1 MSTRDLSEKDSVD
14 LPIPAL
20 ARVDSDDGG
29 RQRWLGSKENT
40 TVRGM
45 KSRHLT
51 FIAIGG
57 TIGTGLFLSIGDS
70 VATAGPGGALVA
82 YALVGLFVYGVVMTL
97 GEMASLIPVS
107 GAFST
112 FGDRFVS
119 PVLGA
124 TLGWNYYLQWA
135 LSIPSELVAAS
146 IILSFWTDKLQS
158 WEWSLIIIF
167 PVSVIPFIYRTTNSR
182 PSGLRL
188 QPPPGPQ
195 LRRSREFWLAGIKV
209 LLIVLFI
216 IVGLIYDWGGVIGHP
231 GPGLSNIR
239 DGAFTGGFAGTAASF
254 TFAFFSFGGIE
265 LVALAAGESAQPHK
279 SVPRTIKATFL
290 RIVLFYI
297 LTCLVIGL
305 CINHNDDTLVS
316 AYFDSD
322 VAASPITVV
331 FQRAGFGAAV
341 HVVNAVLLTAV
352 LSATNSCFYAS
363 SRMLLS
369 LAREGKAPHFFTY
382 VTKGGVPVPALLLTL
397 AFSFLTF
404 LTTVWGEGVVFTW
417 FINLTGVSALFTWI
431 AIASINLRFRRAF
444 AAQGRPPSDLPFRAP
459 FSPFLALTAIV
470 LGWLMFAAQGW
481 ASTTYGD
488 TGVDLA
494 KDVLAVYIG
503 VVLFFGIGL
512 GFAIHHKITKPGV
525 PLLVPLLECDFETGA
540 VWGRGG
546 GVALLEKERLEAE
559 NEQPAKGGRWVRALK
574 RLYKSV

>member
-1 MSTRDLSEKDSVD
+1 MSKNDLNDKDSSNVH
-14 LPIPAL
+14 LPVPVLTRGHDNGAEPG
-20 ARVDSDDGG
+20 AK
-29 RQRWLGSKENT
+29 QWLGSSENS

-57 TIGTGLFLSIGDS
+57 TIGTGLFLSIGSS
-70 VATAGPGGALVA
+70 VATAGPAGALLA
-82 YALVGLFVYGVVMTL
+82 YTLVGIFVYGVVMTL
-97 GEMASLIPVS
+97 GEMSALIPVS

-146 IILSFWTDKLQS
+146 VILSFWTDKLQS
-158 WEWSLIIIF
+158 WKWSLIIIG
-167 PVSVIPFIYRTTNSR
+167 PVFAFNLLPVRNY
-182 PSGLRL
+182 GEA
-188 QPPPGPQ
+188 
-195 LRRSREFWLAGIKV
+195 EFWLSGIKV
-209 LLIVLFI
+209 LLIILFI

-239 DGAFTGGFAGTAASF
+239 DGAFTGGFAGTAQSF
-254 TFAFFSFGGIE
+254 TFAFFSFGGVE
-265 LVALAAGESAQPHK
+265 LVALAAGESSQPHK
-279 SVPRTIKATFL
+279 SVPRAIKATFF

-305 CINHNDDTLVS
+305 YINHTDDTLFQ
-316 AYFDSD
+316 AYDNSD
-322 VAASPITVV
+322 VAASPITIV

-369 LAREGKAPHFFTY
+369 LAREGKAPHFFAF

-397 AFSFLTF
+397 AFSSLTF
-404 LTTVWGEGVVFTW
+404 LATIWGEGVAFTW
-417 FINLTGVSALFTWI
+417 FINLTGISALFTWI
-431 AIASINLRFRRAF
+431 AIAGIHLRFRHAF
-444 AAQGRPPSDLPFRAP
+444 TAQGRPLSDLPFKAP
-459 FSPFLALTAIV
+459 FSPFLALSAIA

-481 ASTTYGD
+481 AATTYGD
-488 TGVDLA
+488 TGSALA
-494 KDVLAVYIG
+494 QDVLAVYIG
-503 VVLFFGIGL
+503 VALFFGIGA
-512 GFAIHHKITKPGV
+512 GFAIHHKVTKLGV

-540 VWGRGG
+540 VWTRGG
-546 GVALLEKERLEAE
+546 GTALREKEALQQEE
-559 NEQPAKGGRWVRALK
+559 TTPGRRGVRRVLQAI
-574 RLYKSV
+574 RRAFW

>member
-1 MSTRDLSEKDSVD
+1 MSKHDLTVNDKDSED
-14 LPIPAL
+14 LPVPVL
-20 ARVDSDDGG
+20 ARGDGG
-29 RQRWLGSKENT
+29 SEVSAKWLGSSENG

-57 TIGTGLFLSIGDS
+57 TIGTGLFLSIGSS
-70 VATAGPGGALVA
+70 VATAGPAGALLA
-82 YALVGLFVYGVVMTL
+82 YTLVGVFVYGVVMTL
-97 GEMASLIPVS
+97 GEMSSLIPVS

-146 IILSFWTDKLQS
+146 VILSFWTDKLQS
-158 WEWSLIIIF
+158 WEWN
-167 PVSVIPFIYRTTNSR
+167 Y
-182 PSGLRL
+182 GEA
-188 QPPPGPQ
+188 
-195 LRRSREFWLAGIKV
+195 EFWLSGIKV
-209 LLIVLFI
+209 LLIILFI

-239 DGAFTGGFAGTAASF
+239 DGAFTGGFAGTAQSF
-254 TFAFFSFGGIE
+254 TFVFFSFGGVE
-265 LVALAAGESAQPHK
+265 LVSLAAGESAQPHK
-279 SVPRTIKATFL
+279 SVPRAIKATFF
-290 RIVLFYI
+290 RIVLFYL

-305 CINHNDDTLVS
+305 CINHADDTLFE
-316 AYFDSD
+316 AYDNSD

-352 LSATNSCFYAS
+352 LSATNSCFFAS

-369 LAREGKAPHFFTY
+369 LAREGKAPYFFAF

-397 AFSFLTF
+397 AFSCLTF
-404 LTTVWGEGVVFTW
+404 LATIWGEGVAFTW
-417 FINLTGVSALFTWI
+417 FINLTGISALFTWI
-431 AIASINLRFRRAF
+431 AIAGINLRFRRAF
-444 AAQGRPPSDLPFRAP
+444 AAQGRDLADLPFKAP
-459 FSPFLALTAIV
+459 FSPFLGLSAIV

-481 ASTTYGD
+481 AATTYGD
-488 TGVDLA
+488 TGAALA

-503 VVLFFGIGL
+503 VALFFGIGL
-512 GFAIHHKITKPGV
+512 GFTIHHKLTKPDV
-525 PLLVPLLECDFETGA
+525 PLLVPLLDCDFETGA

-546 GVALLEKERLEAE
+546 GAAIREKERQETIQA
-559 NEQPAKGGRWVRALK
+559 ADISSRGFGGAVLRAVK
-574 RLYKSV
+574 RSFW

>member
-1 MSTRDLSEKDSVD
+1 MDE

-20 ARVDSDDGG
+20 ARGG
-29 RQRWLGSKENT
+29 GDTSEISGNRRWLGSAENR

-57 TIGTGLFLSIGDS
+57 TIGESCLFLSIGSS
-70 VATAGPGGALVA
+70 VATAGPAGALLA
-82 YALVGLFVYGVVMTL
+82 YTLVGIFVYGVVMTL
-97 GEMASLIPVS
+97 GEMSSLIVLPRLK
-107 GAFST
+107 T

-124 TLGWNYYLQWA
+124 TLG
-135 LSIPSELVAAS
+135 SIPSELVAAS
-146 IILSFWTDKLQS
+146 VILSFWTDKLQS
-158 WEWSLIIIF
+158 WEWSLIIIV
-167 PVSVIPFIYRTTNSR
+167 PVFAFNLLPVRNY
-182 PSGLRL
+182 GEA
-188 QPPPGPQ
+188 
-195 LRRSREFWLAGIKV
+195 EFWLSAIKV
-209 LLIVLFI
+209 FLIVLFI

-239 DGAFTGGFAGTAASF
+239 DGAFTGGFAGTAQSF
-254 TFAFFSFGGIE
+254 TFAFFSFGGVE
-265 LVALAAGESAQPHK
+265 LVSLAAGESANPHK
-279 SVPRTIKATFL
+279 SVPRAIKATFF
-290 RIVLFYI
+290 RIVLFYL

-305 CINHNDDTLVS
+305 CINHADDTLFQ
-316 AYFDSD
+316 AYDNSD
-322 VAASPITVV
+322 VAASPITIV

-352 LSATNSCFYAS
+352 LSATNSCFFAS

-369 LAREGKAPHFFTY
+369 LAREGKAPYFFAW

-397 AFSFLTF
+397 AFSALTF
-404 LTTVWGEGVVFTW
+404 LATIWGEGVAFTW
-417 FINLTGVSALFTWI
+417 FINLTGISALFTWI
-431 AIASINLRFRRAF
+431 STAAINLRFRRAF
-444 AAQGRPPSDLPFRAP
+444 AAQDRALADLPFRAP
-459 FSPFLALTAIV
+459 FSPFLAVTAIA

-488 TGVDLA
+488 TGTALA
-494 KDVLAVYIG
+494 QDVLAVYIG

-512 GFAIHHKITKPGV
+512 GFAVHHKMTKPGV

-546 GVALLEKERLEAE
+546 GVAFREKEKELSLIAE
-559 NEQPAKGGRWVRALK
+559 EEGKGEKTPAKGLAVAWRAIK
-574 RLYKSV
+574 RAFW

>member
-1 MSTRDLSEKDSVD
+1 MSKIAHSDKDSEE
-14 LPIPAL
+14 LPVPVL
-20 ARVDSDDGG
+20 NREDTPVGKK
-29 RQRWLGSKENT
+29 RWLGSAENE

-51 FIAIGG
+51 FIAIGEW
-57 TIGTGLFLSIGDS
+57 ICCLFLSIGS
-70 VATAGPGGALVA
+70 SIAIAGPAGALIA
-82 YALVGLFVYGVVMTL
+82 YTIVGIFVYGVVMTL
-97 GEMASLIPVS
+97 GEMSSLIPVS

-124 TLGWNYYLQWA
+124 TLGWNYYFQWA

-146 IILSFWTDKLQS
+146 VILSFWTDKLQS
-158 WEWSLIIIF
+158 WEWSLIIIV
-167 PVSVIPFIYRTTNSR
+167 PVFAFNLLPVRNY
-182 PSGLRL
+182 GEA
-188 QPPPGPQ
+188 
-195 LRRSREFWLAGIKV
+195 EFWLAGIKV
-209 LLIVLFI
+209 LLIILFI

-239 DGAFTGGFAGTAASF
+239 DGAFTGGFAGTAQSF
-254 TFAFFSFGGIE
+254 TFAFYSFGGVE
-265 LVALAAGESAQPHK
+265 LVALAAGESAKPHK
-279 SVPRTIKATFL
+279 SVPSAVKATFF

-305 CINHNDDTLVS
+305 CINHADETLFQ
-316 AYFDSD
+316 AYDNSD

-341 HVVNAVLLTAV
+341 HIVNAVLLTAV

-369 LAREGKAPHFFTY
+369 LAREGKAPWFFAF

-397 AFSFLTF
+397 AFSCLTF
-404 LTTVWGEGVVFTW
+404 LATIWGEGVAFTW

-431 AIASINLRFRRAF
+431 AIAAINLRFRRAF
-444 AAQGRPPSDLPFRAP
+444 TAQGRALSDLPFRAP
-459 FSPFLALTAIV
+459 LAPFLALSAIV
-470 LGWLMFAAQGW
+470 LGLLMFAAQGW

-488 TGVDLA
+488 TGSDLA
-494 KDVLAVYIG
+494 KDVLGVYIG

-512 GFAIHHKITKPGV
+512 GFAVHHKLTRPGV

-546 GVALLEKERLEAE
+546 GAEFLEKEKLVREGKTGS
-559 NEQPAKGGRWVRALK
+559 QSRWRIA
-574 RLYKSV
+574 RRSFW

>member
-1 MSTRDLSEKDSVD
+1 MSQLGDDKNTDD
-14 LPIPAL
+14 LPVPVL
-20 ARVDSDDGG
+20 ARGDDASEIS
-29 RQRWLGSKENT
+29 RKRWLGSAENK

-57 TIGTGLFLSIGDS
+57 TIGTGLFLSIGSS
-70 VATAGPGGALVA
+70 VATAGPAGALLA
-82 YALVGLFVYGVVMTL
+82 YTLVGIFVYGVIMTL
-97 GEMASLIPVS
+97 GEMSSLIPVS

-146 IILSFWTDKLQS
+146 VILSFWTDKLQS
-158 WEWSLIIIF
+158 WEWSLIIIV
-167 PVSVIPFIYRTTNSR
+167 PVFAFNLLPVRNY
-182 PSGLRL
+182 GEA
-188 QPPPGPQ
+188 
-195 LRRSREFWLAGIKV
+195 EFWLSAIKV
-209 LLIVLFI
+209 LLIILFI

-239 DGAFTGGFAGTAASF
+239 DGAFTGGFAGTAQSF
-254 TFAFFSFGGIE
+254 TFAFFSFGGVE
-265 LVALAAGESAQPHK
+265 LVSLAAGESAEPHK
-279 SVPRTIKATFL
+279 SVPRAIKATFF
-290 RIVLFYI
+290 RIVLFYL

-305 CINHNDDTLVS
+305 CINHADDTLFQ
-316 AYFDSD
+316 AYDNSD
-322 VAASPITVV
+322 VAASPITIV

-352 LSATNSCFYAS
+352 LSATNSCFFAS

-369 LAREGKAPHFFTY
+369 LAREGKAPYFFAW
-382 VTKGGVPVPALLLTL
+382 VTRGGVPVPALLLTL
-397 AFSFLTF
+397 AFSALTF
-404 LTTVWGEGVVFTW
+404 LATIWGEGVAFTW
-417 FINLTGVSALFTWI
+417 FINLTGISALFTWI
-431 AIASINLRFRRAF
+431 AIAAINLRFRRAF
-444 AAQGRPPSDLPFRAP
+444 AAQGRDFSDLPFRAP
-459 FSPFLALTAIV
+459 FSPFLGLTAIA

-488 TGVDLA
+488 TGTELA

-512 GFAIHHKITKPGV
+512 GFTIHHKITKPAV

-540 VWGRGG
+540 VWSRGG
-546 GVALLEKERLEAE
+546 GVALREKEKELKLTAAE
-559 NEQPAKGGRWVRALK
+559 EEGQKTPAKGLAVAWRTIKRAFW
-574 RLYKSV
+574 

>member
-1 MSTRDLSEKDSVD
+1 MSKLDDKSRDE

-20 ARVDSDDGG
+20 ARGDVDASEIGG
-29 RQRWLGSKENT
+29 KRRWLGSAENT

-57 TIGTGLFLSIGDS
+57 TIETGLFLSIGTS
-70 VATAGPGGALVA
+70 VATAGPAGALLA
-82 YALVGLFVYGVVMTL
+82 YTLVGIFVYGVIMTL
-97 GEMASLIPVS
+97 GEMSSLIPVS

-124 TLGWNYYLQWA
+124 TLGWNYYFQWA

-146 IILSFWTDKLQS
+146 VILSFWTEKLQS
-158 WEWSLIIIF
+158 WEWSLIIIV
-167 PVSVIPFIYRTTNSR
+167 PVFAFNLLPVRNY
-182 PSGLRL
+182 GEA
-188 QPPPGPQ
+188 
-195 LRRSREFWLAGIKV
+195 EFWLSAIKV
-209 LLIVLFI
+209 LLIILFI

-239 DGAFTGGFAGTAASF
+239 DGAFTGGFAGTAQSF
-254 TFAFFSFGGIE
+254 TFAFFSFGGVE
-265 LVALAAGESAQPHK
+265 LVSLAAGESADPHK
-279 SVPRTIKATFL
+279 SVPRAIKATFF
-290 RIVLFYI
+290 RIVLFYL

-305 CINHNDDTLVS
+305 CINHDDDTLFQ
-316 AYFDSD
+316 AYDNSD
-322 VAASPITVV
+322 VAASPITIV

-352 LSATNSCFYAS
+352 LSATNSCFFAS

-369 LAREGKAPHFFTY
+369 LAREGKAPYFFAW

-397 AFSFLTF
+397 AFSALTF
-404 LTTVWGEGVVFTW
+404 LATIWGEGVAFTW
-417 FINLTGVSALFTWI
+417 FINLTGISALFTWI
-431 AIASINLRFRRAF
+431 SIAAINLRFRRAF
-444 AAQGRPPSDLPFRAP
+444 AAQGRALSDLPFRAP
-459 FSPFLALTAIV
+459 FSPFLALTAIT

-488 TGVDLA
+488 TGTALA

-512 GFAIHHKITKPGV
+512 GFAVHHKITKPGV

-546 GVALLEKERLEAE
+546 GIAFHEKEKELRLIAE
-559 NEQPAKGGRWVRALK
+559 EEGKGHKKPAKGLAVVLGAIKRAFW
-574 RLYKSV
+574 

>member
-1 MSTRDLSEKDSVD
+1 MSTHDLSEKNSVE

-70 VATAGPGGALVA
+70 IATAGPGGALVA

-107 GAFST
+107 GAFSA

-167 PVSVIPFIYRTTNSR
+167 PVFAFNLLPVRNY
-182 PSGLRL
+182 GEA
-188 QPPPGPQ
+188 
-195 LRRSREFWLAGIKV
+195 EFWLAGIKV

-254 TFAFFSFGGIE
+254 TFAFFSFGGVE

-279 SVPRTIKATFL
+279 SVPRAIKATFL

-322 VAASPITVV
+322 VAASPITIV

-444 AAQGRPPSDLPFRAP
+444 AAQGRPLSDLPFRAP

-470 LGWLMFAAQGW
+470 LGCLMFAAQGW

-546 GVALLEKERLEAE
+546 GAALLEKERLEAE

>member
-1 MSTRDLSEKDSVD
+1 MSKHDGNDTSTEELPVPVLTSGNDGPDS
-14 LPIPAL
+14 
-20 ARVDSDDGG
+20 GG
-29 RQRWLGSKENT
+29 KRWLGSAENR

-57 TIGTGLFLSIGDS
+57 TIGTGLFLSIGSS
-70 VATAGPGGALVA
+70 VATAGPAGALLA
-82 YALVGLFVYGVVMTL
+82 YTLVGIFVYGVVMTL
-97 GEMASLIPVS
+97 GEMSSLIPVS

-146 IILSFWTDKLQS
+146 VIFSFWTDKLQS
-158 WEWSLIIIF
+158 WEWSLIIIL
-167 PVSVIPFIYRTTNSR
+167 PVFAFNLLPVRNY
-182 PSGLRL
+182 GEA
-188 QPPPGPQ
+188 
-195 LRRSREFWLAGIKV
+195 EFWLSGIKV
-209 LLIVLFI
+209 LLIILFI

-239 DGAFTGGFAGTAASF
+239 DGAFTGGFAGTAQSF
-254 TFAFFSFGGIE
+254 TFAFFSFGGVE

-279 SVPRTIKATFL
+279 SVPRAIKATFF
-290 RIVLFYI
+290 RIVLFYL

-305 CINHNDDTLVS
+305 CINHADDTLFE
-316 AYFDSD
+316 AYDNSD
-322 VAASPITVV
+322 VAASPITIV

-369 LAREGKAPHFFTY
+369 LAREGKAPYFFAF

-397 AFSFLTF
+397 AFSSLTF
-404 LTTVWGEGVVFTW
+404 LATIWGEGVAFTW
-417 FINLTGVSALFTWI
+417 FINLTGISALFTWI
-431 AIASINLRFRRAF
+431 AVAAINLRFRRAF
-444 AAQGRPPSDLPFRAP
+444 KAQGRDLSDLPFQAP
-459 FSPFLALTAIV
+459 FSPFLGLSAIA

-488 TGVDLA
+488 TGTALA

-512 GFAIHHKITKPGV
+512 GFAVHHKITRPGV

-546 GVALLEKERLEAE
+546 GAAVREKERLDESERA
-559 NEQPAKGGRWVRALK
+559 PAKGGRRAAWRAVK
-574 RLYKSV
+574 RSFWWNAL

>member
-1 MSTRDLSEKDSVD
+1 MSKLDDDKSKDE

-20 ARVDSDDGG
+20 AWGDVDASESDGK
-29 RQRWLGSKENT
+29 RRWLGSAENK

-57 TIGTGLFLSIGDS
+57 TIGTGLFLSIGTS
-70 VATAGPGGALVA
+70 VATAGPAGALLA
-82 YALVGLFVYGVVMTL
+82 YTLVGIFVYGVIMTL
-97 GEMASLIPVS
+97 GEMSSLIPVS

-124 TLGWNYYLQWA
+124 TLGWNYYFQWA

-146 IILSFWTDKLQS
+146 VILSFWTEKLQS
-158 WEWSLIIIF
+158 WEWSLIIIV
-167 PVSVIPFIYRTTNSR
+167 PVFAFNLLPVRNY
-182 PSGLRL
+182 GEA
-188 QPPPGPQ
+188 
-195 LRRSREFWLAGIKV
+195 EFWLSAIKV
-209 LLIVLFI
+209 LLIILFI

-239 DGAFTGGFAGTAASF
+239 DGAFTGGFAGTAQSF
-254 TFAFFSFGGIE
+254 TFAFFSFGGVE
-265 LVALAAGESAQPHK
+265 LVSLAAGESTNPHK
-279 SVPRTIKATFL
+279 SVPRAIKATFF
-290 RIVLFYI
+290 RIVLFYL

-305 CINHNDDTLVS
+305 CINHADDTLFQ
-316 AYFDSD
+316 AYDNSD
-322 VAASPITVV
+322 VAASPITIV

-352 LSATNSCFYAS
+352 LSATNSCFFAS

-369 LAREGKAPHFFTY
+369 LAREGKAPYFFAW
-382 VTKGGVPVPALLLTL
+382 VTRGGVPVPALLLTL
-397 AFSFLTF
+397 AFSALTF
-404 LTTVWGEGVVFTW
+404 LATIWGEGVAFTW
-417 FINLTGVSALFTWI
+417 FTNLTGISALFTWI
-431 AIASINLRFRRAF
+431 SIAAINVRFRRAF
-444 AAQGRPPSDLPFRAP
+444 AAQGRALSDLPFRAP
-459 FSPFLALTAIV
+459 FSPFLALTAIT

-488 TGVDLA
+488 TGTALA

-503 VVLFFGIGL
+503 VALFFGIGL
-512 GFAIHHKITKPGV
+512 GFAVHHRITKLGV

-546 GVALLEKERLEAE
+546 GIAFREKEKELRLIGEE
-559 NEQPAKGGRWVRALK
+559 EPEKGEKKPAKGLAVVWHLTKRAFW
-574 RLYKSV
+574 